1 MYTWP
6 QTLDYQKS
14 ARIGSF
20 KRMTEKPQ
28 SMCFETERDAIN
40 NQVYCSELK
49 NFTFTASSSVK
60 SKYPVYHLISTICID
75 KVKNVTISTIWYQ

>member
-6 QTLDYQKS
+6 PTLDYQKS

-28 SMCFETERDAIN
+28 SMCFETERDAFN

-60 SKYPVYHLISTICID
+60 SKYIT
-75 KVKNVTISTIWYQ
+75 W

>member
-6 QTLDYQKS
+6 PTLDYQKS

-28 SMCFETERDAIN
+28 SMCFETEQDAIN

-49 NFTFTASSSVK
+49 KFHFHCKFISEVQI
-60 SKYPVYHLISTICID
+60 YHLISTICID
-75 KVKNVTISTIWYQ
+75 EVKNVTISTILYQ